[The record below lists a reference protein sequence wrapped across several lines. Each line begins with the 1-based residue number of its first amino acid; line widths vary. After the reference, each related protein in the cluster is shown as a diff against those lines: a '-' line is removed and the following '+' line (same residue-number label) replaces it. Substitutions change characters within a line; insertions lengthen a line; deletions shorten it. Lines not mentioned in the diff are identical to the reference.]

1 MLKHFR
7 LKPFLLGALLG
18 LFVVLF
24 YKTPTTSTLQYPH
37 PQNVDT
43 RVYRD
48 KNGVCYRYRSQEVGC
63 DDNEGTLRPYPLQ
76 G

>member
-18 LFVVLF
+18 LVVVLF
-24 YKTPTTSTLQYPH
+24 YKTPTTNILQYPH

-43 RVYRD
+43 RVYRV

-63 DDNEGTLRPYPLQ
+63 DEHEGSLTPYPLQ